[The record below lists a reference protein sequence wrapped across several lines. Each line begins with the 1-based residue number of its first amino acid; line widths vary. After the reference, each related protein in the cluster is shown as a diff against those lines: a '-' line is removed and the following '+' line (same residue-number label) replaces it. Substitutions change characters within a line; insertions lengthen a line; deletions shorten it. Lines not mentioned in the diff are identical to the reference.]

1 MEENNTWKTVNR
13 TKTKNKKILS
23 NKWIFKIKDDGRY
36 KARLVVWGCEQRYG
50 IDFEETFSPVVN
62 SNSMRTLL
70 AIATKREDYI
80 VKFDIKTAFLYGNL
94 DEEIFMELP
103 NGYKSD
109 NKICKL
115 NKALYGLSNK
125 LL

>member
-1 MEENNTWKTVNR
+1 
-13 TKTKNKKILS
+13 
-23 NKWIFKIKDDGRY
+23 
-36 KARLVVWGCEQRYG
+36 
-50 IDFEETFSPVVN
+50 
-62 SNSMRTLL
+62 MRTLL
-70 AIATKREDYI
+70 AIATKREEYI

-94 DEEIFMELP
+94 DKEIFMELP

>member
-1 MEENNTWKTVNR
+1 MEDIRHGWQ
-13 TKTKNKKILS
+13 
-23 NKWIFKIKDDGRY
+23 
-36 KARLVVWGCEQRYG
+36 WGCEQRYG
-50 IDFEETFSPVVN
+50 IDFEETFSSVVN

-94 DEEIFMELP
+94 DEKIFMELP

-115 NKALYGLSNK
+115 NKALYGLK
-125 LL
+125 